1 MAEVLGWPSI
11 VHTTGCPKKKGAAEK
26 LREHPKYARS
36 RLQIYTIS
44 RTLYNADFDR
54 KLLQSE
60 HRLGNGNL

>member
-1 MAEVLGWPSI
+1 MDLIFIAALKCESYRVSQ
-11 VHTTGCPKKKGAAEK
+11 KKGAAEI

-44 RTLYNADFDR
+44 RTLHNADFDR